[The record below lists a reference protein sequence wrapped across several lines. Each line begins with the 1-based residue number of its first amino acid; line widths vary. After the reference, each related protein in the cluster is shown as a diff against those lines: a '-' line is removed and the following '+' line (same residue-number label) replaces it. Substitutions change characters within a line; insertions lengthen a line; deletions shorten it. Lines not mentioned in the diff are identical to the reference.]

1 MRLYTTNHGKQTSG
15 SAIKDQAKQDRQ
27 GNSLPTKV
35 KVKARVKKI
44 KTTENTPY
52 GAKNTRLEITPP
64 RPSHKIPQSTSQG
77 QQSCTAST

>member
-44 KTTENTPY
+44 KRQQKTRHTALKTPD
-52 GAKNTRLEITPP
+52 
-64 RPSHKIPQSTSQG
+64 
-77 QQSCTAST
+77 